1 MSLRLIRTSVIHND
15 KTTLHTQKKTFH
27 YTNEIS
33 GFKVRQT
40 KWLFASL
47 AWVVEGAWGW
57 CSQSSHKVYW
67 SWSIQHIYDTKPV
80 TAWKTTK
87 PGSFTLFGDVS
98 IHASAIYPPNSKS
111 RSVWYFVCKWM
122 SQTDNMTHILS
133 LRFVLSC
140 SSVYFKF
147 QSSTTAKVNI
157 FTCCSVPL
165 SDWEN
170 KAIAS

>member
-1 MSLRLIRTSVIHND
+1 MSLRLICTSVIHND

-57 CSQSSHKVYW
+57 CSQSSQSLLILVY
-67 SWSIQHIYDTKPV
+67 SIHLWHQTSHPV
-80 TAWKTTK
+80 LVYSIHLWHQTSHPVWGCLVGNGTN
-87 PGSFTLFGDVS
+87 S
-98 IHASAIYPPNSKS
+98 IHASGIYPPNSKS

-133 LRFVLSC
+133 LRFFLSC

-147 QSSTTAKVNI
+147 QSSTNYESEYFYV
-157 FTCCSVPL
+157 L
-165 SDWEN
+165 
-170 KAIAS
+170 